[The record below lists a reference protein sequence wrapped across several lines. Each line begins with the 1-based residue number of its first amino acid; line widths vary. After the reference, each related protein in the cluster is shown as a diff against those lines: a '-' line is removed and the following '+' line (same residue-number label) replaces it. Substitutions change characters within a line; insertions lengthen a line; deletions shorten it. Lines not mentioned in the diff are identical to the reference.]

1 MNREF
6 EVHRL
11 NEAGMEKAKLIAS
24 HFDTLLD
31 ALVTMA
37 PVGREL
43 AIVKTKLEEACFF
56 AKKSIANVPENQA

>member
-6 EVHRL
+6 EVHKL

-31 ALVTMA
+31 ALLKIA
-37 PVGREL
+37 PVGREM
-43 AIVKTKLEEACFF
+43 AIVRTKLEEACFF
-56 AKKSIANVPENQA
+56 AKKSIANESGNQV